1 MKKLPNNIPTKDE
14 LQKMFR
20 MMVTIRET
28 ENTLLASNKAG
39 NTPGQVHLS
48 NGQEAICVGISSHLT
63 DEDQITSNH
72 RGHGHFLEKGGN
84 LKAMFSEIYGMA
96 DGVCGGMGGSMHV
109 ADLSKGIVGA
119 NGIVGGGISIAT
131 GVAFAKKLDG
141 SNHIVVTYFGDGAS
155 NQGVLMECLNITAL
169 WKLPL
174 LFVCENNGYSE
185 FSPTKTVTK
194 GDISMRAKP
203 FGIPI
208 WQING
213 NEIIEVWQTGQEA
226 IEHIR
231 SGGGPAFIEAKTWRQ
246 SGHFSRENLVL
257 QKPYRTEEEEKE
269 GLADDP
275 IIHLTPKIDGAEL
288 IMKEVKDEVERA
300 SKAALMGSPPASNA
314 AKKLMFSDTYKGYY

>member
-1 MKKLPNNIPTKDE
+1 
-14 LQKMFR
+14 
-20 MMVTIRET
+20 
-28 ENTLLASNKAG
+28 
-39 NTPGQVHLS
+39 
-48 NGQEAICVGISSHLT
+48 
-63 DEDQITSNH
+63 
-72 RGHGHFLEKGGN
+72 
-84 LKAMFSEIYGMA
+84 
-96 DGVCGGMGGSMHV
+96 
-109 ADLSKGIVGA
+109 
-119 NGIVGGGISIAT
+119 
-131 GVAFAKKLDG
+131 
-141 SNHIVVTYFGDGAS
+141 
-155 NQGVLMECLNITAL
+155 
-169 WKLPL
+169 
-174 LFVCENNGYSE
+174 
-185 FSPTKTVTK
+185 
-194 GDISMRAKP
+194 MRAKP

-300 SKAALMGSPPASNA
+300 SKAALMGTPPASNA
-314 AKKLMFSDTYKGYY
+314 AKKFMFSDTYKGYY